1 MHGNVHSGT
10 DFAYAFDLISPIGQ
24 GRCAQVQ
31 SRDPGVFMRTVKER
45 LFHLLASYQ
54 GDGVFN
60 QYRDTHPDHDL
71 PNAPQIRLDNLRHF
85 LNTFPSVRYI
95 LLAEAAGYQGCRF
108 SGIPMTSEVQIAGP
122 NSVHWAKAGEY
133 ARSGSRDRLWRE
145 PSATI
150 LWETLGEQTGFLIW
164 NTFPWHPMG
173 KRGPLSNRTPR
184 RREIPAGV
192 EVLRCLME
200 LYPGVP
206 LVAIG
211 RVAERTLTEL
221 GMEPL
226 YVRHPAHGGKPQF
239 VAGIQILNE
248 GTS

>member
-1 MHGNVHSGT
+1 MTTG
-10 DFAYAFDLISPIGQ
+10 
-24 GRCAQVQ
+24 
-31 SRDPGVFMRTVKER
+31 KEHLFR
-45 LFHLLASYQ
+45 LLQSYQ

-60 QYRDTHPDHDL
+60 QYQELHPDHDL
-71 PNAPQIRLDNLRHF
+71 PEGSEIRLQNLSRF
-85 LNTFPSVRYI
+85 LGFFTRVDYI

-122 NSVHWAKAGEY
+122 DPIHW
-133 ARSGSRDRLWRE
+133 ARSGIYSRSGRRDRLWRE

-150 LWETLGEQTGFLIW
+150 LWETLGERTDFLIW

-184 RREIPAGV
+184 RGEVLAGV
-192 EVLRCLME
+192 EVLRCLMD
-200 LYPGVP
+200 LYPGAR

-226 YVRHPAHGGKPQF
+226 YIRHPAHGGKPQF
-239 VAGIQILNE
+239 VAGIRSLAE
-248 GTS
+248 GTWIDGNQGDEE